1 MLSRRTLPGL
11 PSGQVG
17 KPEPKWSW
25 REHALPVTDIDV
37 TSGGLQ
43 VMDLFKNKVNTL
55 IVIAICMV
63 QGTSKTAVSKNL
75 C

>member
-37 TSGGLQ
+37 SSGGLQ

-55 IVIAICMV
+55 IVILFV
-63 QGTSKTAVSKNL
+63 
-75 C
+75 

>member
-55 IVIAICMV
+55 IVIVICMV

-75 C
+75 

>member
-63 QGTSKTAVSKNL
+63 QGTSKTAVSQNL

>member
-63 QGTSKTAVSKNL
+63 QGTSKTTVSKNL

>member
-55 IVIAICMV
+55 IVIVICMV
-63 QGTSKTAVSKNL
+63 QGTSKTAASKNL
-75 C
+75 

>member
-37 TSGGLQ
+37 SSGGLQ

-63 QGTSKTAVSKNL
+63 QGTSKTTVSKNL